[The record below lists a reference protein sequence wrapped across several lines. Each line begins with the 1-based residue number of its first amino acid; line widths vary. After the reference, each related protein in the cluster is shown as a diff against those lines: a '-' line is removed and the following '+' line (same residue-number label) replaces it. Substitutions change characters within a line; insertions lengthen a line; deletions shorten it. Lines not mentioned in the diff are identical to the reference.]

1 MTATYKPHPDVVFRR
16 LEDRMVLV
24 HMGTNQVFELNR
36 TGARI
41 WELIEEGVGENQLL
55 TRLANEFEVDHDQ
68 LQNEVGT
75 ILGKLATE
83 GLVTAT

>member
-1 MTATYKPHPDVVFRR
+1 
-16 LEDRMVLV
+16 MVLV

-55 TRLANEFEVDHDQ
+55 TRLASEFDADHDQ
-68 LQNEVGT
+68 LRNEVDA
-75 ILGKLATE
+75 ILSELATE
-83 GLVTAT
+83 GLVNRA